1 MTNKNTI
8 KAFAVQ
14 LDSLNLDRAG
24 TIDKASAI
32 IADLTEKLT
41 TQEKRNDALDSLL
54 VEALHLCDVMAKTSE
69 FWDEEEPKAYAR
81 ENAEKML
88 ANDKRGT
95 QKARRAIQAAWS
107 EWHNQCPSRYGD
119 NTDFAEAMLLEHKN
133 TLQSVVTITQWCGEW
148 SKEAVLKTLNDMQ
161 QTPRTEEEKE
171 AFSASMIQRI
181 KTLRRHDVVRWCN
194 QFNKPSNRA
203 S

>member
-88 ANDKRGT
+88 INDIRGT
-95 QKARRAIQAAWS
+95 QKARLAIQAKWG
-107 EWHNQCPSRYGD
+107 EWHKQYRNRYKD

-133 TLQSVVTITQWCGEW
+133 TLQSVVTITQWCGKW
-148 SKEAVLKTLNDMQ
+148 SKEAIFEVLSDMQ
-161 QTPRTEEEKE
+161 QPPLTNQEKK
-171 AFSASMIQRI
+171 AFSASMKQRI
-181 KTLRRHDVVRWCN
+181 KTLQPHHVIRWCDE
-194 QFNKPSNRA
+194 FNNSSNRA